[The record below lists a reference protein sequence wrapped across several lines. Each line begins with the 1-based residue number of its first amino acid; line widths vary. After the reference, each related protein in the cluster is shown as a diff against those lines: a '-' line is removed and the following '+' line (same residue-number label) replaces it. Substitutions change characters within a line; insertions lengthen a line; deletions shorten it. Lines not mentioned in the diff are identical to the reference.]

1 MPRRIFACAWVN
13 RGAIL
18 LAAAALCAESTAFA
32 ASPDIGNYPQ
42 RPVRI
47 VIGFTPGGVP
57 DITARLIASSLTETW
72 KQQVIVDNR
81 PGAGGTIAGQIVT
94 SANPDGYTLLS
105 VSNAHS
111 VAAAIYPKLPYDTVR
126 DFAGITMTANG
137 PALVL
142 VPPALGVKS
151 VKELI
156 ALARSRPGQFN
167 FSSAGVGSGSHF
179 AGELFK
185 STAGIDVVHIPFKG
199 IPEALTETM
208 AGRVQFFM
216 SPLASAI
223 GLVKEGKVPAIA
235 VTSATRVSQLPNV
248 PTVAESG
255 LPGFRWD
262 YWYGMLAPAKTPR
275 PLVNLLNREITRTLG
290 QPDVGGRLSVLGAEP
305 APTTPQAFD
314 RFIAEDIATLTAVAR
329 KAKITAQ

>member
-1 MPRRIFACAWVN
+1 M
-13 RGAIL
+13 
-18 LAAAALCAESTAFA
+18 
-32 ASPDIGNYPQ
+32 
-42 RPVRI
+42 
-47 VIGFTPGGVP
+47 
-57 DITARLIASSLTETW
+57 
-72 KQQVIVDNR
+72 
-81 PGAGGTIAGQIVT
+81 
-94 SANPDGYTLLS
+94 
-105 VSNAHS
+105 
-111 VAAAIYPKLPYDTVR
+111 
-126 DFAGITMTANG
+126 
-137 PALVL
+137 
-142 VPPALGVKS
+142 S

-156 ALARSRPGQFN
+156 ALARSRPGQVN
-167 FSSAGVGSGSHF
+167 FSSAGVGSGRHF

-185 STAGIDVVHIPFKG
+185 SSAGVDVVHVPFKG

-275 PLVNLLNREITRTLG
+275 PLVNLLNREITRMLG